1 MLGVTKYVS
10 FFDGCWICWIAARAG
25 PPLPN
30 LGKFMVLMIDFLA
43 IAAVT
48 SWRRI
53 VRCTVVRALGDGI
66 LVFDQSCAVFAGSL
80 CVWCLAA
87 MRSAVRSAVDP
98 KENLASGLVRH

>member
-1 MLGVTKYVS
+1 MSKAANQVLPECGTFSTTSRVVLGVTKYVS

-53 VRCTVVRALGDGI
+53 VRCMAVWLRA
-66 LVFDQSCAVFAGSL
+66 
-80 CVWCLAA
+80 
-87 MRSAVRSAVDP
+87 RP
-98 KENLASGLVRH
+98 